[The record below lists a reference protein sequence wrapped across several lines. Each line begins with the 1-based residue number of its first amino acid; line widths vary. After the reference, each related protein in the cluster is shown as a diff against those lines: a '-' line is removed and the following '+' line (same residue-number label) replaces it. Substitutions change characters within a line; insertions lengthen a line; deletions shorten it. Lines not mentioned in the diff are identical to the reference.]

1 MISTKHKTIFVHIP
15 KVAGQSIEMLF
26 LKDLDLNWD
35 QRDEL
40 LMRTKKPQEK
50 GPRRL
55 AHLRAKD
62 YVSLG
67 YAAVSTFDSFFKFSF
82 VRDPYARVLSLYHYL
97 GYSRI
102 ISVEKF
108 IEKVL
113 IKKVKEDHFF
123 YQAQYDYLY
132 SDEGKLLVD
141 YVGKLEQISKDIEYV
156 LAKSGLQSQKLP
168 HVNKS
173 EKGLKRGL
181 TSLITSPALL
191 LHLNPSKIFSKKKV
205 KALSDH
211 EKKLIYQLYSKDFA
225 HFAYEK

>member
-15 KVAGQSIEMLF
+15 KVAGQSIETLF
-26 LKDLDLNWD
+26 LEDLGLNWD
-35 QRDEL
+35 QRGEL
-40 LMRTKKPQEK
+40 LMRIKNPHEK
-50 GPRRL
+50 GPHRL
-55 AHLRAKD
+55 AHLRARD
-62 YVSLG
+62 FVSFG
-67 YAAVSTFDSFFKFSF
+67 YAEASTFDSFFKFSF
-82 VRDPYARVLSLYHYL
+82 VRNPYARVLSLYHYL

-113 IKKVKEDHFF
+113 AEKVKQDHFF
-123 YQAQYDYLY
+123 YQPQYDYLY
-132 SDEGKLLVD
+132 SEDGQLLVD
-141 YVGKLEQISKDIEYV
+141 YVGKLEQISTDIEYV

-181 TSLITSPALL
+181 TSLITNPALL
-191 LHLNPSKIFSKKKV
+191 LQLNLGKVFSKKKV

-211 EKKLIYQLYSKDFA
+211 EKKLIYQLYSKDFE
-225 HFAYEK
+225 HFDYEK

>member
-15 KVAGQSIEMLF
+15 KVAGQSIETLF
-26 LKDLDLNWD
+26 LEDLGLDWE
-35 QRDEL
+35 RRGEL
-40 LMRTKKPQEK
+40 LMRKKKSHEP
-50 GPRRL
+50 GPHRL

-67 YAAVSTFDSFFKFSF
+67 YTDAQTFESFFTFSF
-82 VRDPYARVLSLYHYL
+82 VRNPYARVLSLYHYL

-113 IKKVKEDHFF
+113 AKKVKEDHFF

-132 SDEGKLLVD
+132 SDDGKLLVD
-141 YVGKLEQISKDIEYV
+141 YVGKLEQISEDIEHV
-156 LAKSGLQSQKLP
+156 LAKSGLQGKKMP

-181 TSLITSPALL
+181 ASLIT
-191 LHLNPSKIFSKKKV
+191 NPSLLINLKLDKVFSKKKV
-205 KALSDH
+205 KELTLT
-211 EKKLIYQLYSKDFA
+211 EKAAIYQLYSKDFE

>member
-15 KVAGQSIEMLF
+15 KVAGQSIETLF
-26 LKDLDLNWD
+26 LDDLGLDWD
-35 QRDEL
+35 QRHEL
-40 LMRTKKPQEK
+40 LMRKKKPQEK
-50 GPRRL
+50 GPHRL

-67 YAAVSTFDSFFKFSF
+67 YVDATTFEAFFKFSF
-82 VRDPYARVLSLYHYL
+82 VRNPYARVLSLYHYL

-113 IKKVKEDHFF
+113 AKNVKEDHFF
-123 YQAQYDYLY
+123 YQSQYDYLY
-132 SDEGKLLVD
+132 DEEGDRLVD
-141 YVGKLEQISKDIEYV
+141 YVGKLEKISEDIEHV
-156 LAKSGLQSQKLP
+156 LVKSGLQGKKMP

-181 TSLITSPALL
+181 TSLIS
-191 LHLNPSKIFSKKKV
+191 NPSLLTHLKLKKV
-205 KALSDH
+205 FTKTKVKELSQT
-211 EKKLIYQLYSKDFA
+211 EKEAIYQLYSKDFE

>member
-1 MISTKHKTIFVHIP
+1 MISNKHKTIFVHIP
-15 KVAGQSIEMLF
+15 KVAGQSIETLF
-26 LKDLDLNWD
+26 LNDLGLKWD
-35 QRDEL
+35 QRDAL
-40 LMRTKKPQEK
+40 LMRIKKPHEE
-50 GPRRL
+50 GPHRL

-67 YAAVSTFDSFFKFSF
+67 YTDHTTFDAFFKFSF

-102 ISVEKF
+102 ISLEKF

-113 IKKVKEDHFF
+113 TVKVQENHFF
-123 YQAQYDYLY
+123 YQSQYDYLY
-132 SDEGKLLVD
+132 SDQGKLLVD
-141 YVGKLEQISKDIEYV
+141 YVGKLEHISVDIETV
-156 LAKSGLQSQKLP
+156 LDKTALQGQKMP

-181 TSLITSPALL
+181 ASLFTNPSLIA
-191 LHLNPSKIFSKKKV
+191 HLKLNKIFKKKKV
-205 KALSDH
+205 KVLSEG
-211 EKKLIYQLYSKDFA
+211 EKELIYNLYSKDFE

>member
-15 KVAGQSIEMLF
+15 KVAGQSIETLF
-26 LKDLDLNWD
+26 LEDLGLNWD
-35 QRDEL
+35 QRHTL
-40 LMRTKKPQEK
+40 LMRIKKPHEQ
-50 GPRRL
+50 GPHRL

-67 YAAVSTFDSFFKFSF
+67 YADQATFDSFFKFSF
-82 VRDPYARVLSLYHYL
+82 VRNPYARVLSLYHYL

-113 IKKVKEDHFF
+113 VKKVKEDHFF

-132 SDEGKLLVD
+132 SNDGKLLVD
-141 YVGKLEQISKDIEYV
+141 YVGKLEQISEDIAPV
-156 LAKSGLQSQKLP
+156 LRKSGLQGKEMP

-181 TSLITSPALL
+181 TSLVTNPALL
-191 LHLNPSKIFSKKKV
+191 LNLSLSKVFSKKKV
-205 KALSDH
+205 KVLCDQ
-211 EKKLIYQLYSKDFA
+211 EKKMIYQLYPKDFE